1 MRDITGNVFGGDQ
14 MTAWTLMSGPSRTT
28 FVNPQAGLYDRIA
41 SVKAIATDTPIEG
54 RIVFTKR
61 AKFPKG
67 LPRFTV
73 MLESVAAEFPKLG
86 AAELEIAVAKYRP
99 GWARLKEAAKP
110 SPHFRNNPIAC
121 GLRPRFENQVHRRV
135 HRAAEALEAR
145 ARHHRSQA
153 RLASLRTQ
161 THAAFLRQR
170 AGRAQQRGCRVVR
183 APDRIEILLDAIARV
198 RLDDHPGAIGRQRLQ
213 HVTRSGNRVA
223 HVVQRIEHRDE
234 LVRVATIVVGL
245 ADLEGHVGEAGFAR
259 MPDRGG
265 NRLVVD
271 SRIR

>member
-1 MRDITGNVFGGDQ
+1 MVVVGAVVVALLGLLGSRVWVVRRRDARRVARVTAGAADFLRNVLVPDGNGGDYHLDFVLLTSRGIVVIDMRDITGNVFGGDQ

-86 AAELEIAVAKYRP
+86 AAELDIAVAKYRP

-110 SPHFRNNPIAC
+110 SPHFRSSPIA
-121 GLRPRFENQVHRRV
+121 
-135 HRAAEALEAR
+135 
-145 ARHHRSQA
+145 
-153 RLASLRTQ
+153 
-161 THAAFLRQR
+161 
-170 AGRAQQRGCRVVR
+170 
-183 APDRIEILLDAIARV
+183 
-198 RLDDHPGAIGRQRLQ
+198 
-213 HVTRSGNRVA
+213 VA
-223 HVVQRIEHRDE
+223 
-234 LVRVATIVVGL
+234 
-245 ADLEGHVGEAGFAR
+245 
-259 MPDRGG
+259 
-265 NRLVVD
+265 
-271 SRIR
+271 